1 MTISLKLSDAAEE
14 IPVANSLHRRAPFMK
29 STLQPREPY
38 PSLIKLELTETD
50 TDLLIKDT
58 LEALDNVGMFGYRL
72 RGKRP
77 DGSLKSDT
85 GYLGMGLTYNPL
97 HIDGIE
103 TDPHEQVQGN
113 HFKHIK
119 QEFGAKSGDGRV
131 SPYSRMD
138 QSEARKIAVRK
149 DTHYDTYSM
158 AFRTEGSKHGYL
170 GTFLDSLKRS
180 MVRSSLRIISSHGS
194 TQAMGQK
201 GAERATQRPGVAWH
215 TDEMM
220 FNNLR
225 INIAIKTSKEF
236 VLEQQTNVGKL
247 IHLEAP
253 YAYSWDTG
261 IPHRAYCLERPEEPF
276 FRTHIM
282 LGVAPWFDFN
292 EETQT
297 WTQNEFYEKKHPWD
311 MLCDGDIIP
320 GAKLVRQ
327 D

>member
-1 MTISLKLSDAAEE
+1 MTIVLKLKDALEE
-14 IPVANSLHRRAPFMK
+14 IPVANSLHRRAPFMQ

-50 TDLLIKDT
+50 TDALIKDT
-58 LEALDNVGMFGYRL
+58 LQAVENNGMFGYRL
-72 RGKRP
+72 RGKKP
-77 DGSLKSDT
+77 DGTPLSDT

-113 HFKHIK
+113 HFLHIK
-119 QEFGAKSGDGRV
+119 KEFGAKAGDGRV

-138 QSEARKIAVRK
+138 KASDRKLAVRK
-149 DTHYDTYSM
+149 NTHYDTYSM
-158 AFRTEGSKHGYL
+158 AFRTEGSKYGYL
-170 GTFLDSLKRS
+170 GTFLDNLKRS
-180 MVRSSLRIISSHGS
+180 MVRSSIRIICSHGS
-194 TQAMGQK
+194 TQAMGKTGQ
-201 GAERATQRPGVAWH
+201 ERLVQRPGVAWH

-225 INIAIKTSKEF
+225 INIPIKTSKEF
-236 VLEQQTNVGKL
+236 VLEQQHKEGQLV
-247 IHLEAP
+247 HLEAP

-261 IPHRAYCLERPEEPF
+261 IPHRAYCAERPAEPF
-276 FRTHIM
+276 YRTHIM
-282 LGVAPWFDFN
+282 LGIAPWFDFDEEN
-292 EETQT
+292 ET
-297 WTQNEFYEKKHPWD
+297 WTQNEFFGKKHPWD